1 MRVPSEVLLCIFGTL
16 VAILLRCCTTLHPY
30 SGQGKPPMFGD
41 YEAQRHWME
50 ITVNLGINQWYLNS
64 TENNLLYWGLDYPPL
79 TAYHMYICGQ
89 IAQLINPQFVQLN
102 ASRGFE
108 SETHKLF
115 MRYTVLS
122 ADVLLFIPAIVL
134 YYVYT
139 RNNGTVCRIR
149 RSQGVVRKQTA
160 KANGVPYFEPL
171 ECSLAVVLALLYPG
185 IILVDHGHFQ
195 YNCISLAFF
204 VYAVLFILNN
214 RDLWASF
221 FFCLAL
227 NYKQMELYHAFP
239 FFLYLLSTCVP
250 KPGHS
255 MSSGLKKLAK
265 ISLTVVFTFAL
276 IWWPFLLHPE
286 DGIQVFR
293 RLFPLDRGVFEDKVA
308 NFWCALNVWFKFKT
322 NYTNE
327 RMMRICLFSTLSAA
341 FPSSMDLFLRP
352 VLKKFLPALI
362 NTSLAFFLFSF
373 QVHEK
378 SILLA
383 AIPVLLYLPNDPFVC
398 FWFLVI
404 SCFSMLP
411 LFVKDGLV
419 IAFFALLIF
428 YATSFVICME
438 HSIRNSGSIARN
450 KNAFLE
456 FYRNLLQV
464 LLDVQF
470 GKADLSD
477 VMRKMYKHIVKN
489 VVALRTFVLHAS
501 MMLSFLGAILLT
513 IAYLLLEPPARYPDL
528 FPLVISIY
536 CCLHFFAFF
545 VYFNVVQLRIPQQF
559 DCVKL
564 KTH

>member
-1 MRVPSEVLLCIFGTL
+1 MRVPSEVLLCIFGIL
-16 VAILLRCCTTLHPY
+16 VAILLRCCTTLHQY

-50 ITVNLGINQWYLNS
+50 ITTNLNINQWYRNS
-64 TENNLLYWGLDYPPL
+64 TENDLLYWGLDYPPL

-89 IAQLINPQFVQLN
+89 IALLINPEFVKLN

-108 SETHKLF
+108 SEMHKLF
-115 MRYTVLS
+115 MRYTVLI
-122 ADVLLFIPAIVL
+122 ADVVLFMPAIVL

-139 RNNGTVCRIR
+139 QNNGTVCRIR
-149 RSQGVVRKQTA
+149 RNQGVVKKRVVKSNLT
-160 KANGVPYFEPL
+160 YFEPL
-171 ECSLAVVLALLYPG
+171 ECSLAIILALLYPG

-195 YNCISLAFF
+195 YNCVSLAFF
-204 VYAVLFILNN
+204 IYAVLFILNN
-214 RDLWASF
+214 RDLLASF

-255 MSSGLKKLAK
+255 IASGLKKLAK
-265 ISLTVVFTFAL
+265 ISLTVICTFAL
-276 IWWPFLLHPE
+276 VWWPFLFNLEDMLQVLH
-286 DGIQVFR
+286 

-308 NFWCALNVWFKFKT
+308 NIWCALNVYFKFKT
-322 NYTNE
+322 NYTND
-327 RMMRICLFSTLSAA
+327 RMMRICLFTTLSAA

-352 VLKKFLPALI
+352 VLKKFLPSLI

-383 AIPVLLYLPNDPFVC
+383 AIPILLYLPNDPFAC

-419 IAFFALLIF
+419 VAFFALLIF

-438 HSIRNSGSIARN
+438 HSLTNSGSIPRN

-456 FYRNLLQV
+456 FYGNLLSII
-464 LLDVQF
+464 LNVQF
-470 GKADLSD
+470 TKSDLGD
-477 VMRKMYKHIVKN
+477 VLRKIYKHAVKN
-489 VVALRTFVLHAS
+489 AIVLKTFVLHIS
-501 MMLSFLGAILLT
+501 MFVSFIVAIVLT
-513 IAYLLLEPPARYPDL
+513 ILYLVLEPPVQYPDL
-528 FPLVISIY
+528 FPLVISVY
-536 CCLHFFAFF
+536 SCLHFIGFF
-545 VYFNVVQLRIPQQF
+545 IYFNVVQLRIPQQF
-559 DCVKL
+559 DSVKL
-564 KTH
+564 KTQ